1 MPRDTVVVVV
11 ALLEDEF
18 AHIHT
23 VDADYGLDA
32 IVLEEVTGDVVADTE
47 LLACFRLDVDYLGL
61 EVSIFMVI
69 QFINGAIV
77 HKDRRFE
84 VGKERVWGHD
94 EEVRDDRY

>member
-18 AHIHT
+18 AHVHA

-32 IVLEEVTGDVVADTE
+32 IVLEEVTGDVVADAE

-61 EVSIFMVI
+61 EISIFTVI
-69 QFINGAIV
+69 KFNNRAIV

-84 VGKERVWGHD
+84 VRKERVRGHD
-94 EEVRDDRY
+94 EEARDDRD